1 MRSIA
6 SRIAV
11 VDVAIALILI
21 WCAHRGQSAV
31 VAQRHTPLVV
41 TCICAGADGL
51 SHVEKVNVKFSSVP
65 GAPETVAQSESVKVT
80 SSYIARLAPS
90 FVEGWHNADAR
101 RYVIPISSC
110 AEVEVPD
117 GQKISVEPGQIGL
130 AEDLTG
136 CGRRRLGGALRRIRP
151 VVDRTPSSPSVPP
164 QRIGLRKV
172 VRIPIFS
179 FS

>member
-11 VDVAIALILI
+11 VAVAIALILI

-31 VAQRHTPLVV
+31 VARRHTPLVV
-41 TCICAGADGL
+41 TRICAGADGL

-65 GAPETVAQSESVKVT
+65 GAPGTVVQSESVPVT
-80 SSYIARLAPS
+80 SSYIVRLAPS

-101 RYVIPISSC
+101 RYVIPISGR
-110 AEVEVPD
+110 AEVEVP
-117 GQKISVEPGQIGL
+117 
-130 AEDLTG
+130 
-136 CGRRRLGGALRRIRP
+136 GRRRLGGALRRIRP
-151 VVDRTPSSPSVPP
+151 VVERTPSSPSVPP
-164 QRIGLRKV
+164 QRTGQRKV